1 MKKVM
6 VDMDDVITKGGFLHL
21 LNEYAGTSYK
31 EEDFTNF
38 YMQDIIED
46 KDDFYKF
53 FLQKN
58 LYDYCE
64 LVDDS
69 YDTLKELIEYYDIY
83 IGTAYIYREIP
94 YNCGHILKQ
103 KYDYL
108 IDKLPFIH
116 PNKYIFTTDKSILN
130 FPIKIDDRIDN
141 LSGADL
147 KLLFSAF
154 HNEDLSDDYLKE
166 CNVERMNGW
175 KDVKKRLLK

>member
-1 MKKVM
+1 M
-6 VDMDDVITKGGFLHL
+6 
-21 LNEYAGTSYK
+21 
-31 EEDFTNF
+31 
-38 YMQDIIED
+38 
-46 KDDFYKF
+46 
-53 FLQKN
+53 
-58 LYDYCE
+58 
-64 LVDDS
+64 
-69 YDTLKELIEYYDIY
+69 IEYYDIY

-94 YNCGHILKQ
+94 YDCGHILKQ